1 MELPDLGKHCS
12 EKSCRQLD
20 FLPMKCDACS
30 LIFCKDHLQYDKH
43 NCTGL
48 YKKNIQVP
56 VCPLCSQP
64 VPVSRGSVPDHAVS
78 QHIENNCETRKK
90 AKVFSNKCNKAK
102 CKKKELVPLICDVCK
117 LNFCL
122 THRHPADHDCQGPP
136 DNRGRAAAAASARAS
151 SQTSSSSSGQS
162 KISEF
167 FSGPFRQ
174 PQAASSGGGQSRGQ
188 LSASAAAALNRQ
200 QGRGVTPG
208 RPLVARSANGDMSE
222 DEALAAALAASLGSG
237 GSQEAGGQGPR
248 SASEEEEDRM
258 LALALAE
265 SERMEAES
273 QRQRQGTT
281 TGGDKSCSMQ

>member
-1 MELPDLGKHCS
+1 M
-12 EKSCRQLD
+12 
-20 FLPMKCDACS
+20 FLVS
-30 LIFCKDHLQYDKH
+30 
-43 NCTGL
+43 
-48 YKKNIQVP
+48 QVP

-136 DNRGRAAAAASARAS
+136 DNRGRAAAAASARAT
-151 SQTSSSSSGQS
+151 SQDSSSGQS

-188 LSASAAAALNRQ
+188 LSASAVAALNRQ

-265 SERMEAES
+265 SERMAAES

>member
-1 MELPDLGKHCS
+1 M
-12 EKSCRQLD
+12 
-20 FLPMKCDACS
+20 FLVS
-30 LIFCKDHLQYDKH
+30 
-43 NCTGL
+43 
-48 YKKNIQVP
+48 QVP

-64 VPVSRGSVPDHAVS
+64 LPVSRGS
-78 QHIENNCETRKK
+78 E
-90 AKVFSNKCNKAK
+90 
-102 CKKKELVPLICDVCK
+102 KKELMPLICDVCK

-122 THRHPADHDCQGPP
+122 THRHPSDHDCQGPP
-136 DNRGRAAAAASARAS
+136 DNRGWEAAAASARAT

-265 SERMEAES
+265 SERMAAES